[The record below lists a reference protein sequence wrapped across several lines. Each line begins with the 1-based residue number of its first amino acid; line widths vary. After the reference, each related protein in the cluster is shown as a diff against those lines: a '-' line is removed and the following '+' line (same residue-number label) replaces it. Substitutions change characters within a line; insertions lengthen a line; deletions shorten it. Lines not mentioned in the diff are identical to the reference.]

1 MLPVI
6 VPPIR
11 KGICRFIID
20 FKIASKLRV
29 YIYRQHAIII
39 VVVAEF
45 FSVFF
50 LCFDKTY
57 LTINF

>member
-20 FKIASKLRV
+20 FKIVSKLHI
-29 YIYRQHAIII
+29 YIQHPIL
-39 VVVAEF
+39 VVVAIVF
-45 FSVFF
+45 HSFPLFF
-50 LCFDKTY
+50 LIKLDH
-57 LTINF
+57 

>member
-20 FKIASKLRV
+20 FKIESNYYY
-29 YIYRQHAIII
+29 YIIDNILYII
-39 VVVAEF
+39 V
-45 FSVFF
+45 
-50 LCFDKTY
+50 LDLK
-57 LTINF
+57 IRNRNIQI

>member
-20 FKIASKLRV
+20 FKIASKL
-29 YIYRQHAIII
+29 QHPII
-39 VVVAEF
+39 VVVVADLF
-45 FSVFF
+45 QSFSFVLIKLDHYF
-50 LCFDKTY
+50 
-57 LTINF
+57 

>member
-20 FKIASKLRV
+20 FKIVSTTI
-29 YIYRQHAIII
+29 IYKQHTII
-39 VVVAEF
+39 VVAVF
-45 FSVFF
+45 HSFSFV
-50 LCFDKTY
+50 LIK
-57 LTINF
+57 LI

>member
-20 FKIASKLRV
+20 FKIVSKLPL
-29 YIYRQHAIII
+29 YIQHLII
-39 VVVAEF
+39 VVIV
-45 FSVFF
+45 VF
-50 LCFDKTY
+50 
-57 LTINF
+57 

>member
-20 FKIASKLRV
+20 FKIVSTTI
-29 YIYRQHAIII
+29 IYKQHTII
-39 VVVAEF
+39 VVVEEF
-45 FSVFF
+45 FSLFHCFF
-50 LCFDKTY
+50 
-57 LTINF
+57 

>member
-20 FKIASKLRV
+20 FKIASIQTTI
-29 YIYRQHAIII
+29 IYKQHPIIGVI
-39 VVVAEF
+39 AVF
-45 FSVFF
+45 QSIPFF
-50 LCFDKTY
+50 LIK
-57 LTINF
+57 LT

>member
-20 FKIASKLRV
+20 FKIVSTTI
-29 YIYRQHAIII
+29 IYKQHTII
-39 VVVAEF
+39 VIIAV
-45 FSVFF
+45 FSLFPLF
-50 LCFDKTY
+50 
-57 LTINF
+57 

>member
-20 FKIASKLRV
+20 FKIVSKLRL
-29 YIYRQHAIII
+29 YKQHPII
-39 VVVAEF
+39 VVTTVF
-45 FSVFF
+45 QSFSFV
-50 LCFDKTY
+50 LIKLDH
-57 LTINF
+57 

>member
-20 FKIASKLRV
+20 FKIASKLLL
-29 YIYRQHAIII
+29 YIQHPII
-39 VVVAEF
+39 VVIAVF
-45 FSVFF
+45 QSFSFV
-50 LCFDKTY
+50 C
-57 LTINF
+57 

>member
-20 FKIASKLRV
+20 YKIVSIQTTTI
-29 YIYRQHAIII
+29 YIQHPIL
-39 VVVAEF
+39 VVVAIVFHSFPYF
-45 FSVFF
+45 F
-50 LCFDKTY
+50 
-57 LTINF
+57 

>member
-20 FKIASKLRV
+20 FKIVSKSD
-29 YIYRQHAIII
+29 YIYTTSYNSNRN
-39 VVVAEF
+39 
-45 FSVFF
+45 FSFFF

-57 LTINF
+57 LTINV

>member
-20 FKIASKLRV
+20 FKIVSKLQL
-29 YIYRQHAIII
+29 YIQHRIIAVTDFQI
-39 VVVAEF
+39 SYFALIKLV
-45 FSVFF
+45 
-50 LCFDKTY
+50 
-57 LTINF
+57 

>member
-20 FKIASKLRV
+20 FKIVSKLLL
-29 YIYRQHAIII
+29 YIQHLII
-39 VVVAEF
+39 VVIV
-45 FSVFF
+45 VF
-50 LCFDKTY
+50 
-57 LTINF
+57 

>member
-20 FKIASKLRV
+20 FKIESKLQIYIDNIYNNSSSSRV
-29 YIYRQHAIII
+29 
-39 VVVAEF
+39 

>member
-20 FKIASKLRV
+20 FKIASKLRL
-29 YIYRQHAIII
+29 YIQQSII
-39 VVVAEF
+39 VVAF
-45 FSVFF
+45 ITF
-50 LCFDKTY
+50 Y
-57 LTINF
+57 LAFIIRNK